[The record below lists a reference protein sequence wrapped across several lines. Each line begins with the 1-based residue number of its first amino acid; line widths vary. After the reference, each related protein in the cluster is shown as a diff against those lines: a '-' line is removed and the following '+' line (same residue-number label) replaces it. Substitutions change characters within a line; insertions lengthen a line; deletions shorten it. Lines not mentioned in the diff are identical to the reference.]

1 MKIAIGKI
9 KQFNQVFIK
18 TISLLW
24 QTSNLMFLV
33 IVGLNLSAGI
43 IPPVT
48 LIIWKKFIDEVAY
61 VLGNLNTTSIKFALL
76 WLLLHFTVKIISS
89 LLANVSSY
97 VESIYASY
105 LNRSIFEII
114 MDKINTLD
122 LVDFDNSEMYN
133 KILKANDQSV
143 SRSMSILRTLMEI
156 IKNSTSVI
164 GIISILVIF
173 DVPTLVLCLL
183 STIPVF
189 FISFK
194 ILSKWFKVFNTRYEK
209 LRLVNYLKTICIKN
223 ENIKE
228 IKLFH
233 VGEYLKNMILD
244 VYSENINEDK
254 KIRRKF
260 SIQRMGVDTFE
271 NVITYVTMIYVVII
285 AIKQKL
291 SIGSLTMYISAIENL
306 KYTLTSTLN
315 MISSAYED
323 SLYMESIFSLLEI
336 NKDENE
342 EGKVFNGNFE
352 KIEFKNVYFKYNN
365 TDTYVIEDLNLT
377 IEANKSYSIVGLN
390 GAGKTTLMKLLTNLY
405 EPTSGEILIDGV
417 NMKCYKKSSIYQQIS
432 AVFQDFIKYPLS
444 VEKNIGLGD
453 IGNIENFRMI
463 ENSAKQIEADK
474 FINKLPQKYK
484 TNLQREW
491 SDGVDLSIGQWQK
504 LAISRALMK
513 KAPILVLDEPTASL
527 DAVAEQDLFKNF
539 KFIVENRTC
548 FLIAHRFSTIKLADK
563 IFVLKDKRIIEEGSH
578 DQLIYEDGEY
588 ARLYKIQSEMIST
601 PVLV

>member
-43 IPPVT
+43 ILPVT